1 MLAAATTTAARIAGH
16 TSAEVM
22 QLSRDLSTPQVI
34 VEIQNAF
41 EDLQGHL
48 ESEQIPGVEN
58 LSPGA
63 KDAFLSHVKVRLIEH
78 FQEFERAH

>member
-1 MLAAATTTAARIAGH
+1 M
-16 TSAEVM
+16 
-22 QLSRDLSTPQVI
+22 SRDLSTPQVV

-48 ESEQIPGVEN
+48 ETEQISGVDN
-58 LSPGA
+58 LSAGA
-63 KDAFLSHVKVRLIEH
+63 RDAFLSHVKARLIEH